1 MSSSSLR
8 AAARRLLLCLSLGLT
23 GSGAVWAGAGVLTTE
38 VTPLSPSVTY
48 SSLASVSPARPAL
61 DTYVG
66 YLVRIGNAGGNTINN
81 VRFAGA
87 TTVTDAQ
94 ERALFASIEGGAG
107 CQIGADQT
115 SISCDFGQLR
125 SGEAVPAFVVFFK
138 APVKDTASP
147 IPDGQTGACSSTD
160 CVTFSGTTYYAEG
173 TGGLDNSTP
182 QNSTVNWSSSVTL
195 GTFNPALVK
204 SAVQKSGGRLFTG
217 SGGLSVGNDRFAT
230 TVVVPAGAAS
240 TSAEIAESP
249 EAVCSVLAEC
259 FSAVITIPGSFSPY
273 LTIIVRVDASAIPK
287 GTKIESVTVQYEG
300 GDVGLCASP
309 TTPRSDGLPCIAA
322 RRAYPGN
329 SKQGTLFP
337 VELENDFEW
346 TLINTRNGSYKIF

>member
-1 MSSSSLR
+1 MSSTPLR
-8 AAARRLLLCLSLGLT
+8 AVARRLLLCCPLWLA
-23 GSGAVWAGAGVLTTE
+23 GSGAAWAGAGVLTTT
-38 VTPLSPSVTY
+38 VTPLSPAVTY
-48 SSLASVSPARPAL
+48 SSLASTSPARPAL

-66 YLVRIGNAGGNTINN
+66 YRVSIGNAGGNTINN

-107 CQIGADQT
+107 CQIGADQI

-125 SGEAVPAFVVFFK
+125 SGEAVPSFVVFFK
-138 APVKDTASP
+138 APVKDTVSP
-147 IPDGQTGACSSTD
+147 TPDGVAGACASTD
-160 CVTFSGTTYYAEG
+160 CVTFSGVTYYAEG
-173 TGGLDNSTP
+173 TGGLENSTP
-182 QNSTVNWSSSVTL
+182 QNSTVAWAAPVTL
-195 GTFNPALVK
+195 GTFNPTLVK
-204 SAVQKSGGRLFTG
+204 SAVQKSGGKLFTG
-217 SGGLSVGNDRFAT
+217 SGGLSIGTDRFAT
-230 TVVVPAGAAS
+230 TVVVPSGAVS
-240 TSAEIAESP
+240 TTAEIAEST

-259 FSAVITIPGSFSPY
+259 FSTVITIPGTFSPY
-273 LTIIVRVDASAIPK
+273 LTIIVRVDAAAIPK

-322 RRAYPGN
+322 RRAYPTN
-329 SKQGTLFP
+329 SKQGASFP